1 MTDEKSMLTSS
12 SLSWKK
18 RLNCWTVIENGMKN
32 SDERTATIPKFE
44 FEHWAKMKEGGR
56 EEKEKQKQNI
66 TERRN
71 LKIGNGNE
79 RSEKCE

>member
-1 MTDEKSMLTSS
+1 ME
-12 SLSWKK
+12 K

-32 SDERTATIPKFE
+32 SEEKTATIPKFE
-44 FEHWAKMKEGGR
+44 FEHWAKMKEGRRQKKKR
-56 EEKEKQKQNI
+56 EERNQKQKRKI

-71 LKIGNGNE
+71 VKIGNGNE